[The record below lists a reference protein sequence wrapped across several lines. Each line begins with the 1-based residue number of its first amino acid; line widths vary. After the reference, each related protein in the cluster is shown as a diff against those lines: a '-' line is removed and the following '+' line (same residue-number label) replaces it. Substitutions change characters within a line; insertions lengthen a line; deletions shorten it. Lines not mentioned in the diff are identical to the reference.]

1 MVIKKARVRRYS
13 TTGRKVVTPK
23 IASSKKNLGA
33 KRLATKKPAPKK
45 RAFISFKYEERYLK
59 NYLKG
64 QLRNKRTKVSV
75 SDWSLK
81 EGTPDPKWK
90 NKAREQIRRC
100 DKVVVVL
107 GQQTHKSAAVR
118 QEVKMAREMG
128 KPVCQIKPTSSRG
141 SKPVPGAGRQYNWN
155 QKNLNKIFG
164 E

>member
-1 MVIKKARVRRYS
+1 MAI
-13 TTGRKVVTPK
+13 RKVKRTSPRKSMPK
-23 IASSKKNLGA
+23 
-33 KRLATKKPAPKK
+33 R

-90 NKAREQIRRC
+90 KKAREQIRRS
-100 DKVVVVL
+100 DKVIVVI
-107 GQQTHKSAAVR
+107 GKQTHKSAAVR
-118 QEVKMAREMG
+118 QEVKMARKMG
-128 KPVCQIKPTSSRG
+128 KPVCQIKPASSRG

-155 QKNLNKIFG
+155 QKNLKKIFG
-164 E
+164 K